1 MMMLSVVEPNTNG
14 GQCGETDTDE
24 ERERERETGD
34 GRRETGE
41 RRELARVDTVTGRQR
56 LKLVLF
62 S

>member
-24 ERERERETGD
+24 ERERERERE
-34 GRRETGE
+34 RRETGE
-41 RRELARVDTVTGRQR
+41 RRELTRVDTVTGRQR

>member
-1 MMMLSVVEPNTNG
+1 MMMMLSVVEPNTNG

-24 ERERERETGD
+24 ERERERERE
-34 GRRETGE
+34 RRETGE
-41 RRELARVDTVTGRQR
+41 RRELTRVDTVTGRQR

>member
-1 MMMLSVVEPNTNG
+1 MLSVVEPNTNG

-24 ERERERETGD
+24 ERERERERKTGD

-41 RRELARVDTVTGRQR
+41 RRELTRVDTVTGRQR